1 MMGPAPPP
9 KPAFSLV
16 DGGPLCRLLRRLR
29 CVLPDG
35 RLNYRMAASVVVLAT
50 WGPLMALALIERLVT
65 GHLQAIDWGIQARL
79 LVTIPLLF
87 MAEAALHART
97 RQTIEIFTSEH
108 WAGDQA
114 DRVSTFVAGARR
126 LRDAVAPELILLAVA
141 LIGSQAVVWRAGG
154 PQSALRQLM
163 LDPQMVAPKYWY
175 ALVALPVFQFLV
187 YRTLWRWVIWARL
200 LWQLSRLR
208 LNPIA
213 IHPDLAG
220 GLSFLSMP
228 SAAFAYVVV
237 GMSAA
242 QAGVWANKVL
252 TAGANV
258 MSFKWPL
265 LVFTVA
271 AVVVALGPLLV
282 FVGHL
287 WRCRFTGKILYAD
300 LATDYTRLFH
310 ARWIEERQRGELLGS
325 ADIQSL
331 ADLGNSYE
339 VVTRTRL
346 FPFTPLTIALIAAAA
361 IAPAIPVA
369 LLRIP
374 LTELLTKVGGAVLG

>member
-1 MMGPAPPP
+1 MHY
-9 KPAFSLV
+9 
-16 DGGPLCRLLRRLR
+16 RL
-29 CVLPDG
+29 
-35 RLNYRMAASVVVLAT
+35 AASVVVAAT

-65 GHLQAIDWGIQARL
+65 GHMQAIDWGIQARL
-79 LVTIPLLF
+79 LITIPLLF

-97 RQTIEIFTSEH
+97 RRTIEIFLSEH

-114 DRVSTFVAGARR
+114 DRVAKFVAGARR
-126 LRDAVAPELILLAVA
+126 LRDAVAPEVILLGVA
-141 LIGSQAVVWRAGG
+141 LIGSQAVVWQAGG
-154 PQSALRQLM
+154 PQSGLRKLM
-163 LDPQMVAPKYWY
+163 LDPKLVAPKYWY

-187 YRTLWRWVIWARL
+187 FRTLWRWGIWARL

-228 SAAFAYVVV
+228 SAAFAYVVS

-252 TAGANV
+252 TAGADV
-258 MSFKWPL
+258 TSFKWPL
-265 LVFTVA
+265 LVFTLA
-271 AVVVALGPLLV
+271 AVVVALGPLIV

-287 WRCRFTGKILYAD
+287 WRCRFAGKILYAD

-339 VVTRTRL
+339 VVTRRAC
-346 FPFTPLTIALIAAAA
+346 FRSRRSRSP
-361 IAPAIPVA
+361 
-369 LLRIP
+369 
-374 LTELLTKVGGAVLG
+374 